1 MILCFM
7 EGKQRCITKPANH
20 AKVKEITQDQ
30 GENPALFQA
39 SLGDAIRNYT
49 DVGPDTFEGYP
60 RHLQL
65 TPLANQPLT
74 SVGSLKSLL
83 WAPNAL
89 QPSYR

>member
-1 MILCFM
+1 M
-7 EGKQRCITKPANH
+7 EGKKRCITKPVNH
-20 AKVKEITQDQ
+20 TKVKEITQDQ

-60 RHLQL
+60 RNLQL

-74 SVGSLKSLL
+74 SVGSFESLL

-89 QPSYR
+89 QPSY